1 MTKGRMVAVLASAVG
16 LAACQGGPSKPL
28 ATLADSAS
36 YAVGMNMGHSLREA
50 KDDIQLEQVIQGIRD
65 MLAGDTTRLTQQDAG
80 RVLQAF
86 VGQMQQKQMVARSA
100 QADSNRVAGDAY
112 REENGKREGVQT
124 TASGIQYEVLTAGT
138 GPRPAATDRVK
149 VHYRG
154 TLVDGKP
161 FDSSYDGAGQ
171 PVTFVLNEVVPGWGE
186 ALQLMPV
193 GSKYRIVLPPALA
206 YGEAGAGP
214 DIGPHATLIFEV
226 ELLGI
231 EK

>member
-1 MTKGRMVAVLASAVG
+1 
-16 LAACQGGPSKPL
+16 
-28 ATLADSAS
+28 
-36 YAVGMNMGHSLREA
+36 
-50 KDDIQLEQVIQGIRD
+50 
-65 MLAGDTTRLTQQDAG
+65 
-80 RVLQAF
+80 
-86 VGQMQQKQMVARSA
+86 
-100 QADSNRVAGDAY
+100 
-112 REENGKREGVQT
+112 
-124 TASGIQYEVLTAGT
+124 
-138 GPRPAATDRVK
+138 VK